1 MAVSTIKKPTG
12 IKIVSVTQTGIQIP
26 NGDKKY
32 GRIAL
37 TPPAG
42 YTAVGIAGWYLEG
55 DYATFLPPL
64 QLLISSGQVSWG
76 FRNVATSGT
85 SNATL
90 TVQVLCVKQ

>member
-1 MAVSTIKKPTG
+1 MSNSHIFKSVGVQI
-12 IKIVSVTQTGIQIP
+12 ISVTQTGIQIP

-32 GRIAL
+32 GRIAV

-42 YTAVGIAGWYLEG
+42 YTAVGIAGWYLDG
-55 DYATFLPPL
+55 DYASFLPPL

-90 TVQVLCVKQ
+90 NVYVLCVKQ